1 MVVCHCRSDHASWN
15 RAINPNNQWGKFLMF
30 RDFRIFFF
38 VKTLKTWL
46 PVFSSTG
53 EKLSSC
59 HAILTSRKMNRLKH
73 AMTLSGSPRGRR
85 GAKSCPTMERETGG
99 DRELWLQERRWAEA
113 STENN
118 AGVKMPKLLLTNCWR
133 FSMEESE
140 SWKLRGHL
148 VIKGPPQFCEI
159 HFREH
164 NIVFI
169 IDNRG
174 EKNSWSF

>member
-15 RAINPNNQWGKFLMF
+15 HAINPNNQWGKFLMF

-59 HAILTSRKMNRLKH
+59 HAILTSRKMNRLNRHNSFWIPKGRTRSKELPH
-73 AMTLSGSPRGRR
+73 DGERDRRRQGALATGAEMSGSLHGKQHWR
-85 GAKSCPTMERETGG
+85 K
-99 DRELWLQERRWAEA
+99 
-113 STENN
+113 N
-118 AGVKMPKLLLTNCWR
+118 AQMLLTNCWR
-133 FSMEESE
+133 FSMDESE
-140 SWKLRGHL
+140 SWKLCGHL

-164 NIVFI
+164 DIVFI